1 MELVRSELSPRV
13 LKPEPI
19 PMSPS
24 STRRIIVPLVAA
36 IAIVAVA
43 CGGSAS
49 DEPRDGGASS
59 LPPAATCLEGTPD
72 CQDTPATGD
81 DLLYDDEPDGGV
93 VGGGSTP
100 LVVNGGLS
108 VSGAL
113 STDAVGVIAV
123 GAFYFSNG
131 TDAWLCDQLAESYPP
146 QCAGA
151 RVAFEGAGAIDP
163 DDLDE
168 AQGITWSAQPV
179 TVLGS
184 IVDGVFVATL
194 LSQ

>member
-1 MELVRSELSPRV
+1 M
-13 LKPEPI
+13 
-19 PMSPS
+19 
-24 STRRIIVPLVAA
+24 IIPLVAA
-36 IAIVAVA
+36 IAIVAAA
-43 CGGSAS
+43 CGGSAN
-49 DEPRDGGASS
+49 DRPADGGASS
-59 LPPAATCLEGTPD
+59 PPPADTCLAGTPD
-72 CQDTPATGD
+72 CQDDPTAGGD
-81 DLLYDDEPDGGV
+81 GPLLYDDEPGGGV

-113 STDAVGVIAV
+113 STDAIGVIAV

-131 TDAWLCDQLAESYPP
+131 TDTWLCDSLAESYPP
-146 QCAGA
+146 QCAGD
-151 RVAFEGAGAIDP
+151 RVAFEGDAAIDP

>member
-1 MELVRSELSPRV
+1 M
-13 LKPEPI
+13 
-19 PMSPS
+19 
-24 STRRIIVPLVAA
+24 IVPLVAA
-36 IAIVAVA
+36 VAILAAA

-49 DEPRDGGASS
+49 AEPGDGGASS
-59 LPPAATCLEGTPD
+59 LPPADTCLAGTPD
-72 CQDTPATGD
+72 CQDNPAAGD
-81 DLLYDDEPDGGV
+81 DGPPLLYGDEPGGGV

-108 VSGAL
+108 VSEAL
-113 STDAVGVIAV
+113 STNAAGVIAV

-131 TDAWLCDQLAESYPP
+131 TDTWLCDSLAESYPP
-146 QCAGA
+146 QCAGD
-151 RVAFEGAGAIDP
+151 RVPFEGDAAIDP
-163 DDLDE
+163 EDLDE

-184 IVDGVFVATL
+184 IADGVFVATL